1 MQAECVQEMRRFVSR
16 AGEKLEHALEKF
28 EVEVKGK
35 IVADLG
41 SHVGGFV
48 DCLLKHGAAKVY
60 AVEVGKGVLDWK
72 LRNDPRVVVMEGV
85 NALYAELPEKVD
97 LVTIDV
103 GWTRQ
108 KFIVPKAASLLK
120 PGGLIISLIKP
131 QYEAL
136 PRERRKGVVRRELL
150 NAVVGRTLKGIRAL
164 GLEILDLEPSPLPGS
179 GGNREFF
186 VLLRPLAYEG
196 ESEA

>member
-1 MQAECVQEMRRFVSR
+1 VSR

-108 KFIVPKAASLLK
+108 KFIVPKAAS
-120 PGGLIISLIKP
+120 
-131 QYEAL
+131 
-136 PRERRKGVVRRELL
+136 GVVRRELL